1 MREPSWTDLR
11 CKQGRQDEAQPRV
24 SELLNQSP
32 HNPYYILANL
42 FIIMATIAAD
52 PDSPDDEIF
61 PLYHALEHA
70 AEHAEDSP
78 DALAKI
84 AFFSTIT
91 GFWSNGLAI
100 FLDALFA
107 TQDPAH
113 YLYVDEL
120 FTEWISDIEVID
132 GNEDLNE
139 VPIEIAARAACLLLA
154 FNKYLPEAR
163 LAMHNLMLNMTS

>member
-1 MREPSWTDLR
+1 MHSLRLPSF
-11 CKQGRQDEAQPRV
+11 P
-24 SELLNQSP
+24 QSP
-32 HNPYYILANL
+32 A
-42 FIIMATIAAD
+42 FGQT
-52 PDSPDDEIF
+52 DSP
-61 PLYHALEHA
+61 L
-70 AEHAEDSP
+70 
-78 DALAKI
+78 
-84 AFFSTIT
+84 
-91 GFWSNGLAI
+91 

-120 FTEWISDIEVID
+120 FTEWISDIEVMD

-163 LAMHNLMLNMTS
+163 LAMHNLMLQHDELGKALENGQLRHPPK